1 MRRSIPVTRF
11 SAMMCVV
18 QDYLIHQLRSEIEQV
33 EEDERLI
40 KKYSDETAKL
50 RAETEN
56 IKNGLV
62 QSFYRC

>member
-1 MRRSIPVTRF
+1 VRHSVPVTRI
-11 SAMMCVV
+11 SAMMCGV

-56 IKNGLV
+56 IKNGSEHSL
-62 QSFYRC
+62 Y